1 MQSDFNYTTLV
12 RRFATRFP
20 ALSYVGIQM
29 TFWLIANSLL
39 SIILYLHSK
48 FIGQILGVQMQYETK
63 FMFLLPALLGIL
75 YGAVLGSTEYYLGR
89 RRLGKMALWKI
100 IMVKALLSLLMS
112 ALIIGIVMAVSAEIS
127 IPFTLPEGAL
137 ASLLAWKYIIFL
149 FLFYYLLMT
158 LLIGFIN
165 QVNLK
170 YGPGVLIPL
179 VLGKY
184 RDPVEE
190 TRVFMFMDLKSSTSI
205 AEILGH
211 IKYSSFIRDSLYD
224 INQVLS
230 AYNAEVYQYVGDEV
244 VLSWRI
250 DHELSYERCVLFFF
264 ACKKQFLK
272 RLDYY
277 KKHYDFFPEFK
288 AGLHMGVVTAVEIGD
303 VKRDIAYHG
312 DTINT
317 TARIQ
322 SVCNEFGKDFLVSS
336 DMVQQA
342 GLDTHFKIQPLGMI
356 RLKGK
361 SKEIGIVSIEGPL
374 AASDQ

>member
-1 MQSDFNYTTLV
+1 MQFDFNYTTLV

-39 SIILYLHSK
+39 SIILYLHSR
-48 FIGQILGVQMQYETK
+48 FIGQALGVQMQYETE

-75 YGAVLGSTEYYLGR
+75 YGAVLGSIEYYLGR
-89 RRLGKMALWKI
+89 RRLGKMALGKI

-112 ALIIGIVMAVSAEIS
+112 ALIIGILIAVSTEIS
-127 IPFTLPEGAL
+127 IPFTLPGGTL
-137 ASLLAWKYIIFL
+137 ASLQAWKYIISL

-184 RDPVEE
+184 RNPVEE
-190 TRVFMFMDLKSSTSI
+190 TRVFMFMDLKSSTTI

-224 INQVLS
+224 IN
-230 AYNAEVYQYVGDEV
+230 
-244 VLSWRI
+244 
-250 DHELSYERCVLFFF
+250 
-264 ACKKQFLK
+264 
-272 RLDYY
+272 
-277 KKHYDFFPEFK
+277 
-288 AGLHMGVVTAVEIGD
+288 
-303 VKRDIAYHG
+303 
-312 DTINT
+312 
-317 TARIQ
+317 
-322 SVCNEFGKDFLVSS
+322 
-336 DMVQQA
+336 
-342 GLDTHFKIQPLGMI
+342 
-356 RLKGK
+356 
-361 SKEIGIVSIEGPL
+361 
-374 AASDQ
+374 